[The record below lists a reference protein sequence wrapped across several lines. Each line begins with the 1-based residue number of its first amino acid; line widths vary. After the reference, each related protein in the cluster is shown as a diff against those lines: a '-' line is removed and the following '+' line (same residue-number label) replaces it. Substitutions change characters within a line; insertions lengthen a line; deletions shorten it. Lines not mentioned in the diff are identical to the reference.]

1 MTAPSQCNIGESSE
15 SQGRFLTQAI
25 TPRSLQG
32 MRKSGGTSNLS
43 GIQGC
48 TNHCSQPEVSSG
60 EADRGSSKQKN
71 CFIDYATPSSSVS
84 AFCRAVLTKV
94 IPNAF
99 FGVGQGGKDNRR
111 LIMKQIDRFIRLS
124 RYESLSLHEVCEGLK
139 VGPSLPTWVP
149 AFVSYI
155 AIQTYG

>member
-1 MTAPSQCNIGESSE
+1 
-15 SQGRFLTQAI
+15 
-25 TPRSLQG
+25 

-48 TNHCSQPEVSSG
+48 TNQLEVLSG

-99 FGVGQGGKDNRR
+99 FGVGQGGRDNRR

-139 VGPSLPTWVP
+139 VGHSLPTWVP
-149 AFVSYI
+149 TFVSYI
-155 AIQTYG
+155 AIQTYD